1 MNQIALKELCSLT
14 MGQSPSSDTYNDEQV
29 GYPFY
34 QGNADFGKLH
44 PCARMWCDKPK
55 KMAKKDDILISV
67 RAPIGSLNIATEDCC
82 IGRGLAAITVN
93 SSKSDMLYLFYALS
107 AYNTILQNKG
117 TGSTFKA
124 INKNALEEL
133 LIPDYSKEKQVEIGQ
148 VLQKVDQ
155 LIDTRNKQL
164 SKLDELVKS
173 RFIEMFGDLSCNK
186 KKYPIKRLKDIAIW
200 WNGLTY
206 KPSDIVDAS
215 KGVLVL
221 RSSNIQ
227 DSELAFYDNVYVG
240 CSIKEKYLVQ
250 NNDILMCSRNGSAA
264 LVGKCALIKD
274 IKKPMAFGA
283 FMMNIR
289 SSYYPYLKVYFQT
302 SDFRRQIATGT
313 TTINQI
319 TGKMLENVK
328 VIVPGIDEVSKFADF
343 LRGID
348 KSKMT
353 IQKSL
358 DELETLKKSL
368 MQQYFG

>member
-1 MNQIALKELCSLT
+1 MKYEFSEIFSDVTKYGKKIPSDKYLKKGKYPIIDQGRENIA
-14 MGQSPSSDTYNDEQV
+14 GYFNDECGLFKDV
-29 GYPFY
+29 PAIIFGDHTRILKFVTEPFFL
-34 QGNADFGKLH
+34 GADGVKLLKSKLSD
-44 PCARMWCDKPK
+44 CNDKF
-55 KMAKKDDILISV
+55 
-67 RAPIGSLNIATEDCC
+67 
-82 IGRGLAAITVN
+82 
-93 SSKSDMLYLFYALS
+93 LFYALKNVKIPNTG
-107 AYNTILQNKG
+107 YNRHFKWLKTAQINIPNRKEQDLIVNVLDHIERIILLRQN
-117 TGSTFKA
+117 
-124 INKNALEEL
+124 EL
-133 LIPDYSKEKQVEIGQ
+133 Q
-148 VLQKVDQ
+148 
-155 LIDTRNKQL
+155 
-164 SKLDELVKS
+164 KLDELVKS